1 MNWLL
6 IIIVVL
12 LIWRVAEGIH
22 RGMIKELISFIS
34 LAFLCVVAILVWN
47 ILTNYMQKD
56 IFKIIVAVLLLLLL
70 LIAHKILGIVFFSAK
85 LVSHLP
91 VIHSA
96 DKLLGA
102 LIGVLETVLIV
113 WILFTFSDR
122 MGTLGDIIIE
132 SAGQYKFTRVLYD
145 HNLLQTLLGNVFKK

>member
-145 HNLLQTLLGNVFKK
+145 RDLLQTLLGNVFKK

>member
-6 IIIVVL
+6 IIIAVL
-12 LIWRVAEGIH
+12 LIWRVVDGIH
-22 RGMIKELISFIS
+22 KGMIKELVSFVS
-34 LAFLCVVAILVWN
+34 LAFLCVAAILVWN

-56 IFKIIVAVLLLLLL
+56 IFKIIVAVLLLLIL
-70 LIAHKILGIVFFSAK
+70 LIVHKILGLVFFSAK
-85 LVSHLP
+85 LLSHLP

-102 LIGVLETVLIV
+102 LIGVLETILIV

-132 SAGQYKFTRVLYD
+132 SAGQYKFTQVLYD

>member
-6 IIIVVL
+6 IIIAVL

-34 LAFLCVVAILVWN
+34 LAFLCVAAILVWN

-56 IFKIIVAVLLLLLL
+56 IFKIIVAVLLLLIL
-70 LIAHKILGIVFFSAK
+70 LIAHKVLGLVFFSAK

-122 MGTLGDIIIE
+122 MGTFGDIIIE

>member
-6 IIIVVL
+6 IIIAVL

-34 LAFLCVVAILVWN
+34 LAFLCVAAILVWN

-56 IFKIIVAVLLLLLL
+56 ILKIIVAVLLLLIL

-96 DKLLGA
+96 DNAHTAVVLL
-102 LIGVLETVLIV
+102 
-113 WILFTFSDR
+113 
-122 MGTLGDIIIE
+122 
-132 SAGQYKFTRVLYD
+132 
-145 HNLLQTLLGNVFKK
+145 